1 VSDSALLN
9 ETARVLKLVQAG
21 TPADAALRE
30 TLGRTR
36 HGSAPA
42 LRRAVSRTVFA
53 YFRWWRWLE
62 PKQSLQKQ
70 AAAAIDL
77 QARFDRAPASFKTEA
92 LAALAVPAWVKDEM
106 DVSADWLRQLQREPI
121 LWLRAKQNEAANLAA
136 RLGDCIPADG
146 SQFSS
151 LNSQL
156 SALSSQLSAFS
167 YTGTRDLFLTDEFR
181 DGRFEIQDLASQLV
195 GHACAPQP
203 GQTWWDACAGE
214 GGKTLHL
221 ADLMQNKGLLWASD
235 RSLRRL
241 DQLKKRA
248 ARASVFNYRA
258 APWDGTAK
266 LPTKTKFDG
275 VLVDA
280 PCSGVGTWQR
290 NPHARWTTQ
299 PDDVHE
305 LASVQQRLL
314 DHVAGSLKPGGR
326 LVYAVCTL
334 TRAETTAIAD
344 AFTAAHPEFEPA
356 PVFPGDQLS
365 TLSSQLFLPPHE
377 LDANGMFVAAWRR
390 RP

>member
-1 VSDSALLN
+1 MSDSAVLN
-9 ETARVLKLVQAG
+9 ETARVLKLVQGG

-42 LRRAVSRTVFA
+42 LRRAVSRAVFA

-62 PKQSLQKQ
+62 PRQSLQKQ
-70 AAAAIDL
+70 AQAALDL
-77 QARFDRAPASFKTEA
+77 QARFNRAPDAFKAEA
-92 LAALAVPAWVKDEM
+92 LAARAVPDWLASEM
-106 DVSADWLRQLQREPI
+106 DVSPDWLRQLQREPV
-121 LWLRAKQNEAANLAA
+121 LWLRARQNDAADLPA
-136 RLGDCIPADG
+136 RLGDCAPAG
-146 SQFSS
+146 SPQLAT

-156 SALSSQLSAFS
+156 TAFS
-167 YTGTRDLFLTDEFR
+167 YTGPRDLFLTDEFR

-221 ADLMQNKGLLWASD
+221 SDLMQNKGLIWASD
-235 RSLRRL
+235 RSVRRL
-241 DQLKKRA
+241 DHLKKRA
-248 ARASVFNYRA
+248 ARAGMFNYRA

-305 LASVQQRLL
+305 LAAVQQRLL

-326 LVYAVCTL
+326 LVYSVCTL
-334 TRAETTAIAD
+334 TRAETTAVAA
-344 AFTAAHPEFEPA
+344 AFTAAHPEFESVPVFRGPRPRRPA
-356 PVFPGDQLS
+356 PRIPS
-365 TLSSQLFLPPHE
+365 TPTS
-377 LDANGMFVAAWRR
+377 
-390 RP
+390 